1 MKRHMYILPP
11 IIALVA
17 AITLFVFRSHV
28 GIVPSVSLA
37 PEPSRTSN
45 ARYNEAIHCAVG
57 VVEVW
62 VSAHD
67 VAAQCALGG
76 RGRKGAV
83 IHGDAMIWR
92 EQ

>member
-1 MKRHMYILPP
+1 MKRHLYLLPP
-11 IIALVA
+11 IISLVA
-17 AITLFVFRSHV
+17 AITFFVFRSHV
-28 GIVPSVSLA
+28 DIEQPVWLS
-37 PEPSRTSN
+37 PESHHTT
-45 ARYNEAIHCAVG
+45 RYNDAIHCAAG

-76 RGRKGAV
+76 RGRKGIV
-83 IHGDAMIWR
+83 VHGDAAIWR